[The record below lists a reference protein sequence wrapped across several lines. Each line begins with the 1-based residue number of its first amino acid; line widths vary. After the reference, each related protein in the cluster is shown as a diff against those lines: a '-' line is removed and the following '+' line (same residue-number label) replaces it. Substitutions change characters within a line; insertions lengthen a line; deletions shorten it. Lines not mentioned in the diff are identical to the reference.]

1 MFPLKDT
8 HQPKIITAF
17 ILTVITL
24 TEGDSFMQINDFKT
38 RFVLWVY
45 IRTFEIKTEYLVPI
59 W

>member
-24 TEGDSFMQINDFKT
+24 TEGDTFM
-38 RFVLWVY
+38 
-45 IRTFEIKTEYLVPI
+45 
-59 W
+59 